1 MKHFTSHVRS
11 AIDHYNMIDLNDKI
25 AVGIS
30 GGKDSL
36 ALLYAL
42 SDIKKYYPI
51 TFDLIAITLDMGIDG
66 QTSNY
71 NKVKDFC
78 DTLNIK
84 YIVYKTKISKIIF
97 EDRKEKNP
105 CSLCARMRRGILNRV
120 AKEHGC
126 NKIALG
132 HHLDDA
138 IETFF
143 MNLFNGGT
151 LKCFSPTTFLSNS
164 NIWMIRPLIFCSES
178 EVSSF
183 AYKYNLP
190 IQKSTC
196 PIDGKTERQK
206 VKQLIENLELLYPD
220 LKTKVMTAIKN
231 LDLNHWGQQN

>member
-1 MKHFTSHVRS
+1 MKHFTSPVRS
-11 AIDHYNMIDLNDKI
+11 AIDHYNMISLNDKI

-51 TFDLIAITLDMGIDG
+51 PFELIAITLDMGINNEM
-66 QTSNY
+66 SNY
-71 NKVKDFC
+71 NQIKDFC
-78 DTLNIK
+78 DNLNIN
-84 YIVYKTKISKIIF
+84 YIVYKTKIGKIVF

-138 IETFF
+138 VETFF
-143 MNLFNGGT
+143 MNLFNGAT
-151 LKCFSPTTFLSNS
+151 LKCFSPATFLSNS
-164 NIWMIRPLIFCSES
+164 NIWMIRPLIFCHES
-178 EVSSF
+178 EINSF
-183 AYKYNLP
+183 ANKYNLP
-190 IQKSTC
+190 IQKSLC
-196 PIDGKTERQK
+196 PVDGHTERQNI
-206 VKQLIENLELLYPD
+206 KQLIANLELLYPD
-220 LKTKVMTAIKN
+220 LKTKVITAIKN
-231 LDLNHWGQQN
+231 LNLNHWKQ